1 MNCDCLTQMSKRFDV
16 AHELLEAFWAVR
28 PEMPHIPVDIEGIC
42 NFQNIKLVKSN
53 SEDDFVGKVSQT
65 GRGEVTIVINMNKN
79 AYSPRYRFTLAH
91 EIAHFNL
98 HLREGMFQEYE
109 DSELTLLRKEDNWSP
124 QEAEANRF
132 AAQLLMP
139 AMKIIEEA
147 QRIITEKRKED
158 GLVERKEF
166 VRVMANRFDVSNMAM
181 EFRLLNM
188 GILDE

>member
-1 MNCDCLTQMSKRFDV
+1 MNKRFDV
-16 AHELLEAFWAVR
+16 AHKLLEAFWANHSG
-28 PEMPHIPVDIEGIC
+28 PSIPVDIESIC

-53 SEDDFVGKVSQT
+53 SEDDFVGKVTQNN
-65 GRGEVTIVINMNKN
+65 RGEATIVINMNKN
-79 AYSPRYRFTLAH
+79 TYFPRYRFTLAH

-98 HLREGMFQEYE
+98 HLREGMLQEYE
-109 DSELTLLRKEDNWSP
+109 DGELTLLRKEDNWSP

-147 QRIITEKRKED
+147 QYIIAEKQKQKE
-158 GLVERKEF
+158 LVEKKDF
-166 VRVMANRFDVSNMAM
+166 VRVMASRFDVSNMAM

-188 GILDE
+188 GILDD

>member
-1 MNCDCLTQMSKRFDV
+1 MNCDCLTQMNKRFDA
-16 AHELLEAFWAVR
+16 AHELLKAFWAVHSG
-28 PEMPHIPVDIEGIC
+28 PSIPVDIEGIC

-53 SEDDFVGKVSQT
+53 SEDDFVGKVTQT
-65 GRGEVTIVINMNKN
+65 NRGEVTIVINMNKN
-79 AYSPRYRFTLAH
+79 AYGPRYRFTLAH

-98 HLREGMFQEYE
+98 HLREGMLQEYE

-147 QRIITEKRKED
+147 QRIIAKKHEHGE
-158 GLVERKEF
+158 LVERKEF
-166 VRVMANRFDVSNMAM
+166 VRMMANIFDVSNMAM
-181 EFRLLNM
+181 EFRLLNI

>member
-1 MNCDCLTQMSKRFDV
+1 MNCDCPTQMNKRFDV
-16 AHELLEAFWAVR
+16 AHELLKAFWAVHSG
-28 PEMPHIPVDIEGIC
+28 PSIPVDIEGIC

-53 SEDDFVGKVSQT
+53 SEDDFVGKVTQT
-65 GRGEVTIVINMNKN
+65 HKGEAIIVINMNKN
-79 AYSPRYRFTLAH
+79 AYWPRYRFTLAH

-98 HLREGMFQEYE
+98 HLREGMLQEYE

-147 QRIITEKRKED
+147 QRIIAEKHKQEE
-158 GLVERKEF
+158 LVERKEF
-166 VRVMANRFDVSNMAM
+166 VRVMANTFDVSNMAM

-188 GILDE
+188 GILGE

>member
-1 MNCDCLTQMSKRFDV
+1 MNCDCPTQMNKRFDV
-16 AHELLEAFWAVR
+16 AHELLKAFWAVH
-28 PEMPHIPVDIEGIC
+28 PNPSIPVDIEGIC

-53 SEDDFVGKVSQT
+53 SEDDFVGKVTQT

-79 AYSPRYRFTLAH
+79 IYWPRYRFTLAH

-98 HLREGMFQEYE
+98 HLREGMLQEYE

-147 QRIITEKRKED
+147 QHIITEKRRE
-158 GLVERKEF
+158 GGIVERKEF

-188 GILDE
+188 GILGE